1 MKSSLTTLTPA
12 LAFCVL
18 LLTGPA
24 VAHDPGISRLSLQ
37 PGANGLELSAVFAL
51 RDLELVA
58 PADLDHDGRVST
70 DEWTRVAPAFGAL
83 APTLVQVRLADK
95 ALTPT
100 RVELVHEAGDGIRLQ
115 LGFDDPPAGEVTLTA
130 PVLADLGAGH
140 RMFLQIRDRQGAPVN
155 EALLSARQ
163 PEYRVQVGAGQR
175 QRNFLVYLALGAEH
189 IWLGFDH
196 LLFLLTLLLPAVLIY
211 QAPRGWQPVE
221 HLKPALMDTLKVV
234 TAFTAAHSI
243 TLSAA
248 TLGWLQLPT
257 RWVESAIALSVLVAA
272 LNNLRPLFANARWL
286 AAFAFGLIHGLGFAG
301 ALQELGLP
309 TGSFFAGLLG
319 FNLGVELGQL
329 LVVALLLPLAF
340 VLREG
345 PGYRRYVLQGGSMC
359 AAAIATLWLWQRA
372 SGLTLITM

>member
-1 MKSSLTTLTPA
+1 
-12 LAFCVL
+12 
-18 LLTGPA
+18 
-24 VAHDPGISRLSLQ
+24 
-37 PGANGLELSAVFAL
+37 
-51 RDLELVA
+51 
-58 PADLDHDGRVST
+58 
-70 DEWTRVAPAFGAL
+70 
-83 APTLVQVRLADK
+83 VQVRLADK